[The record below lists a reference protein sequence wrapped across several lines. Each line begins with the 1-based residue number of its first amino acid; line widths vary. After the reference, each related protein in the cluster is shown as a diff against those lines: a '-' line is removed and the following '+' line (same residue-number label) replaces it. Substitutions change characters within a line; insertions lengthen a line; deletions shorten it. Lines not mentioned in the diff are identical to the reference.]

1 MKIDFIKRSVREDVS
16 AIERLPRLLNETN
29 EFYSFDF
36 IKKSNYILY
45 MQDRADWQKNCLIP
59 WAAFKELAAKF
70 SKVCFFPSTM
80 LDGFSSLYFLN
91 LWGLSKGVYH
101 FTDDLLKI
109 LPELDLQSK
118 IPGEALLNLPEWC
131 VYIETND
138 LDIQGF
144 KPYGIFVSLNHY
156 SQEGFFYKIGVDLQ
170 HQILNFD
177 LPLNSDMTYR
187 AALEDEMSVRVTRE
201 QFGLKAKDYQEVDL
215 EAFLGDLLRYVIP
228 KVQYLCSR
236 NRDLKN
242 ITRPQ
247 QPIRRT
253 TFACKGKKLLLEPNR
268 YCSVILVG
276 GNLQGTIED
285 HEDVRIL
292 FDQTMEGGFE
302 AVHSRLK
309 SSVDKLNEE
318 FNSIDLLKQIRR
330 SISALQS
337 QVESL
342 KASILKL
349 ERDNTQLLEEG
360 IKYHDKLVEANSK
373 SNEDAKNLQA
383 LESEYWE
390 ALSQIDALKSSLKAQ
405 SKSFSKNTVTG
416 NNSKDTTIIEIVSK
430 MVCEGQ
436 DLSPIESLQLV
447 KELCPERVV
456 ILEEAWNSAKEIES
470 TFKSRSK
477 LTRDLVLLIT
487 DFFDSYIQG
496 GDNLARKVFGN
507 RYSAQES
514 DSVMNSKLRKYR
526 NFSGYEMTSHLSI
539 GYSERLYFMIDN
551 KSRKVIIGYCGKHLP
566 ISSR

>member
-16 AIERLPRLLNETN
+16 AIERLPRRLSEIN

-70 SKVCFFPSTM
+70 SRVCFFPSTM
-80 LDGFSSLYFLN
+80 LDGFSSLYYLN

-101 FTDDLLKI
+101 FTDDLIKI

-118 IPGEALLNLPEWC
+118 IPGEA
-131 VYIETND
+131 
-138 LDIQGF
+138 
-144 KPYGIFVSLNHY
+144 
-156 SQEGFFYKIGVDLQ
+156 LQ

-201 QFGLKAKDYQEVDL
+201 QFGLKTEDYQEVDL
-215 EAFLGDLLRYVIP
+215 EAFFGDLLRYVMP

-236 NRDLKN
+236 NRDLRN

-253 TFACKGKKLLLEPNR
+253 TFAYKGKKLLLEPNR

-309 SSVDKLNEE
+309 SSVDKLHEQ

-342 KASILKL
+342 KTSIVKL

-405 SKSFSKNTVTG
+405 SKSFSKNTITG
-416 NNSKDTTIIEIVSK
+416 NNFKDTTIIEIVSK
-430 MVCEGQ
+430 LVCEGQ

-551 KSRKVIIGYCGKHLP
+551 KLRALP
-566 ISSR
+566 

>member
-16 AIERLPRLLNETN
+16 AIERLPRRLSEIN

-70 SKVCFFPSTM
+70 SRVCFFPSTM
-80 LDGFSSLYFLN
+80 LDGFSSLYYLN

-101 FTDDLLKI
+101 FTDDLIKI

-118 IPGEALLNLPEWC
+118 IPGEALLNLPKWC

-138 LDIQGF
+138 LDI
-144 KPYGIFVSLNHY
+144 
-156 SQEGFFYKIGVDLQ
+156 FYKIGVDLQ

-201 QFGLKAKDYQEVDL
+201 QFGLKTEDYQEVDL
-215 EAFLGDLLRYVIP
+215 EAFFGDLLRYVIP

-236 NRDLKN
+236 NRDLRN

-253 TFACKGKKLLLEPNR
+253 TFAYKGKKLLLEPNR

-309 SSVDKLNEE
+309 SSVDKLHEQ

-337 QVESL
+337 QVEYL
-342 KASILKL
+342 KTSIVKL

-383 LESEYWE
+383 LESEYLE
-390 ALSQIDALKSSLKAQ
+390 ALSQIDTLKSSLKAQ
-405 SKSFSKNTVTG
+405 SRSFLKKTVTG
-416 NNSKDTTIIEIVSK
+416 NNLKDTTIIEIVSK
-430 MVCEGQ
+430 IVCKGQ

-514 DSVMNSKLRKYR
+514 DSVMNSRLRKYR